1 MCVWC
6 VCVCVHRGKFRG
18 ICAAEGEHQQFYRWW
33 WQDLL
38 LLHWE
43 KPGADCLPEPDQGVQ
58 GRQSVQ
64 GQKDQLTQTLLSIIA
79 LMLSLGLKRLYKCL
93 QGHRK
98 KGLKQER
105 VKVTN
110 HSKWKMVGLL
120 NGFCQ
125 LHRMN
130 VNGFQRTFLFLNELP
145 RSSRCNI
152 NAKSASSWSSLITVS
167 SLTEVLS
174 LCHCCQAKYK
184 STNLH
189 LQWQT
194 LPLTLLPYPHLQL
207 RLLLLF
213 FLYFPSHLISLA
225 VSIPSLDSMP
235 SNHS

>member
-1 MCVWC
+1 
-6 VCVCVHRGKFRG
+6 
-18 ICAAEGEHQQFYRWW
+18 
-33 WQDLL
+33 
-38 LLHWE
+38 
-43 KPGADCLPEPDQGVQ
+43 
-58 GRQSVQ
+58 
-64 GQKDQLTQTLLSIIA
+64 
-79 LMLSLGLKRLYKCL
+79 
-93 QGHRK
+93 
-98 KGLKQER
+98 
-105 VKVTN
+105 
-110 HSKWKMVGLL
+110 MVGLL

-194 LPLTLLPYPHLQL
+194 LTLLPYPHLQL

-235 SNHS
+235 SNHSQRLLLLLFLPLVIYFSHSWGYNYHHGVLLQASKE

>member
-1 MCVWC
+1 MCLC
-6 VCVCVHRGKFRG
+6 L
-18 ICAAEGEHQQFYRWW
+18 CAQRQISWALCCWRRASTALSVMMTRFTSSSLREARSR
-33 WQDLL
+33 LPTRARPRC
-38 LLHWE
+38 
-43 KPGADCLPEPDQGVQ
+43 PGSPECARSERPVNPNTAIYNRINAFTGFETALQVPA
-58 GRQSVQ
+58 RS
-64 GQKDQLTQTLLSIIA
+64 QKE
-79 LMLSLGLKRLYKCL
+79 RVE
-93 QGHRK
+93 
-98 KGLKQER
+98 QER